1 MNSGCGVDEGG
12 VKAFLFV
19 GEDIRGYAGS
29 LTYGE
34 KKEEDMDIYQRLNYL
49 LLSLEFDKNH
59 NNLILLRQPGKESRS
74 QDLGNTSSQSLGCG

>member
-34 KKEEDMDIYQRLNYL
+34 KKKEEDMDIYQRLNYL
-49 LLSLEFDKNH
+49 LL
-59 NNLILLRQPGKESRS
+59 
-74 QDLGNTSSQSLGCG
+74 